1 MRKNKKMIALF
12 SAVLLVFQALPI
24 SADATHYETISAF
37 SMPDWIPKS
46 FSETM
51 KFRNTYGYTH
61 VEDDMICLVR
71 TKSKTDKYGHSI
83 NDEDYCYW
91 YDTKIND
98 DLVSELPVSEAV
110 VFDVDEKPVAVYQNK
125 AFDVYT
131 ETFSFEMPL
140 EDDPN
145 YEQICEDLG
154 IPADYKNNHFYES
167 IISDNYDYEV
177 TLIVPHE
184 LGTYD
189 VTFLKGDDTDRAY
202 PSTSYSFEVAES
214 VTGED
219 PIIETDWWSF
229 LPDCLAEYRQ
239 FSNQYGT
246 VSTMN
251 GYIIY
256 CGYVAQ
262 DGGYSLVLNQT
273 GTAKIEEILSASV
286 ANDSMIALD
295 PGSSYPEL
303 HVYKPVTSGTI
314 RTEFNQ
320 VRTWEENPTPVD
332 QTVKAYEISS
342 NGTIQEIDESQV
354 MELNLGD
361 CNLDG
366 NFSLLDVIALKKW
379 LVGAGSLD
387 CWQNADLNGDNK
399 INVIDLALMKQK
411 LISQTS
417 QIHPTVEIPDTVVL
431 TNQLAL
437 TPQYSEIGI
446 ANGWSTIS
454 FYVRENYFNYDNL
467 QETDVPF
474 IQLYNAD
481 TGEMVAEMY
490 DDGNSEHGDDTAGD
504 RTWSCKAK
512 VDARAEGQ
520 HHYFAVAGIHVES
533 GSPVESVRSET
544 TTLTVTEVPAP

>member
-1 MRKNKKMIALF
+1 M
-12 SAVLLVFQALPI
+12 
-24 SADATHYETISAF
+24 
-37 SMPDWIPKS
+37 
-46 FSETM
+46 
-51 KFRNTYGYTH
+51 
-61 VEDDMICLVR
+61 
-71 TKSKTDKYGHSI
+71 
-83 NDEDYCYW
+83 
-91 YDTKIND
+91 
-98 DLVSELPVSEAV
+98 
-110 VFDVDEKPVAVYQNK
+110 
-125 AFDVYT
+125 
-131 ETFSFEMPL
+131 
-140 EDDPN
+140 
-145 YEQICEDLG
+145 
-154 IPADYKNNHFYES
+154 
-167 IISDNYDYEV
+167 
-177 TLIVPHE
+177 
-184 LGTYD
+184 GTYD

-202 PSTSYSFEVAES
+202 PSINYFFEFAES

-320 VRTWEENPTPVD
+320 VREWEENPTPVD

-342 NGTIQEIDESQV
+342 NGAIQEIDESQV
-354 MELNLGD
+354 KELNLGD

-387 CWQNADLNGDNK
+387 CWQNADLNKDNK
-399 INVIDLALMKQK
+399 VNIIDLALMKQK
-411 LISQTS
+411 LINQTS
-417 QIHPTVEIPDTVVL
+417 QTTVTPEPPETIVPL
-431 TNQLAL
+431 NQLAL

-474 IQLYNAD
+474 VQLYDAD

-520 HHYFAVAGIHVES
+520 HHYFAVAGIHAES
-533 GSPVESVRSET
+533 GAPVESVRSEI

>member
-12 SAVLLVFQALPI
+12 SAVLLAFQALPI

-46 FSETM
+46 FVETM

-61 VEDDMICLVR
+61 IEDGMICLVYQIQNR
-71 TKSKTDKYGHSI
+71 QIRLKNS
-83 NDEDYCYW
+83 NYW

-98 DLVSELPVSEAV
+98 YFVSELPVSEAV
-110 VFDVDEKPVAVYQNK
+110 VFDVEKSGLSRSSE

-131 ETFSFEMPL
+131 ETFSFEEPS

-145 YEQICEDLG
+145 YEQICEDLH
-154 IPADYKNNHFYES
+154 IPTDYKTNDSKLYRIEYS
-167 IISDNYDYEV
+167 PQVDWDYEV
-177 TLIVPHE
+177 TLIVPHK

-189 VTFLKGDDTDRAY
+189 VTFFYGDDTDKAY
-202 PSTSYSFEVAES
+202 PSTSYSFEFAES
-214 VTGED
+214 VTGEN
-219 PIIETDWWSF
+219 PIVETDWWNF
-229 LPDCLAEYRQ
+229 LPDCMDEYYDFNR
-239 FSNQYGT
+239 QYGEVT
-246 VSTMN
+246 TLN

-262 DGGYSLVLNQT
+262 DGGYSLVMNQT
-273 GTAKIEEILSASV
+273 GTAKIEEVLDTDVGNNSV
-286 ANDSMIALD
+286 IPLP
-295 PGSSYPEL
+295 PGSRYPEL

-314 RTEFNQ
+314 RTEFYQ
-320 VRTWEENPTPVD
+320 AQTWDENSPHYNE
-332 QTVKAYEISS
+332 QKVKAFEISP
-342 NGTIQEIDESQV
+342 NGTIHEIDESQV

-366 NFSLLDVIALKKW
+366 NFSLLDVVALKKW

-387 CWQNADLNGDNK
+387 CWQNADLNADNK

-411 LISQTS
+411 LINQTS
-417 QIHPTVEIPDTVVL
+417 QIHTTVEIPDTVVL

-437 TPQYSEIGI
+437 TPEYSEIGI
-446 ANGWSTIS
+446 ANGWVPLS

-474 IQLYNAD
+474 IQLYDAD
-481 TGEMVAEMY
+481 TGEFIAEMY
-490 DDGNSEHGDDTAGD
+490 DDGNSEHSDDIAND

-512 VDARAEGQ
+512 VFAGEEGQ
-520 HHYFAVAGIHVES
+520 HHYYAVAGIHVES
-533 GSPVESVRSET
+533 GAPVENVRSQT
-544 TTLTVTEVPAP
+544 VNLTVTEVPAP

>member
-12 SAVLLVFQALPI
+12 SAVLLAFQALPI

-51 KFRNTYGYTH
+51 KFENTYGNTH
-61 VEDDMICLVR
+61 IEDDMICLI
-71 TKSKTDKYGHSI
+71 KKKDNSGKYH
-83 NDEDYCYW
+83 

-98 DLVSELPVSEAV
+98 SLVSELPIAEPV
-110 VFDVDEKPVAVYQNK
+110 VFDIEEGATVYSVNEK
-125 AFDVYT
+125 FDVYT
-131 ETFSFEMPL
+131 ETFSFEMPS

-145 YEQICEDLG
+145 YKQICEELG
-154 IPADYKNNHFYES
+154 IPSDYRFTPYVNW
-167 IISDNYDYEV
+167 DYEV
-177 TLIVPHE
+177 VVLIPHE

-189 VTFLKGDDTDRAY
+189 VTFLEGDDTDRAY
-202 PSTSYSFEVAES
+202 PSINYSFEFAES
-214 VTGED
+214 IT
-219 PIIETDWWSF
+219 ETDWWNF
-229 LPDCLAEYRQ
+229 LPDCMNEYYAFNR
-239 FSNQYGT
+239 QYGEVAT
-246 VSTMN
+246 LN

-256 CGYVAQ
+256 CGYVAS
-262 DGGYSLVLNQT
+262 DGGYSLALNQT
-273 GTAKIEEILSASV
+273 GTAKIEEVLNTTVS
-286 ANDSMIALD
+286 NDSVIPLP
-295 PGSSYPEL
+295 PGNSYPEL
-303 HVYKPVTSGTI
+303 HVYKPVTSGTV

-342 NGTIQEIDESQV
+342 NGAIQEIDESQV

-387 CWQNADLNGDNK
+387 CWQNADLNKDNK
-399 INVIDLALMKQK
+399 VNIIDLALMKQK

-417 QIHPTVEIPDTVVL
+417 QIHTTVEVPDTVVL

>member
-12 SAVLLVFQALPI
+12 SAVLLAFQALPI

-51 KFRNTYGYTH
+51 KFENTYGNTH
-61 VEDDMICLVR
+61 IEDDMICLI
-71 TKSKTDKYGHSI
+71 KKKDNSGKYH
-83 NDEDYCYW
+83 

-98 DLVSELPVSEAV
+98 SLVSELPIAEPV
-110 VFDVDEKPVAVYQNK
+110 VFDIEEGATVYSVNEK
-125 AFDVYT
+125 FDVYT
-131 ETFSFEMPL
+131 ETFSFEMPS

-145 YEQICEDLG
+145 YKQICEELG
-154 IPADYKNNHFYES
+154 IPSDYRFTPYVNW
-167 IISDNYDYEV
+167 DYEV
-177 TLIVPHE
+177 VVLIPHE

-202 PSTSYSFEVAES
+202 PSINYSFEFAES
-214 VTGED
+214 IT
-219 PIIETDWWSF
+219 ETDWWNF
-229 LPDCLAEYRQ
+229 LPDCMNEYYAFNR
-239 FSNQYGT
+239 QYGEVAT
-246 VSTMN
+246 LN
-251 GYIIY
+251 GYIVY
-256 CGYVAQ
+256 CGYVAS
-262 DGGYSLVLNQT
+262 DGGYSLALNQT
-273 GTAKIEEILSASV
+273 GTAKIEEVLNTTVS
-286 ANDSMIALD
+286 NDSVIPLPD
-295 PGSSYPEL
+295 GSSYPEL

-320 VRTWEENPTPVD
+320 VREWETNPTPVE
-332 QTVKAYEISS
+332 QKVKAFEISP
-342 NGTIQEIDESQV
+342 NGTIQVIDESQV
-354 MELNLGD
+354 IELNLGD

-387 CWQNADLNGDNK
+387 CWQNADLNKDNK
-399 INVIDLALMKQK
+399 VNIIDLALMKQK

-417 QIHPTVEIPDTVVL
+417 QIHTTVEVPDTVVL